1 MCQVAHSIRS
11 GGAAVLAQSHFLEME
26 VKFTSRSVLEGTSSG
41 GARRDTAV
49 AANGSVPSL
58 RPSFHP
64 SRPAGCNSGPLP
76 PQPLRDSP
84 PQLRHRREPR
94 FVEGVKKERRERG
107 GGHQETARG
116 QEGENSLTSS
126 GVASEELF
134 RRGIITPLMTA
145 RARREEGTFAFGGFS
160 PVFCEL
166 SLRRSGFS

>member
-1 MCQVAHSIRS
+1 MCIACECVCVCQVAHSIRS

-76 PQPLRDSP
+76 RSHCEIPHLSSATVASLDSS
-84 PQLRHRREPR
+84 RASKRSE
-94 FVEGVKKERRERG
+94 ERG
-107 GGHQETARG
+107 GEDTRKPHE
-116 QEGENSLTSS
+116 
-126 GVASEELF
+126 
-134 RRGIITPLMTA
+134 
-145 RARREEGTFAFGGFS
+145 ARREKTR
-160 PVFCEL
+160 
-166 SLRRSGFS
+166 SLRAASRQRNYFDEE